1 MAAFV
6 ALPVWEYRGEV
17 FAPGEWFEALV
28 LGESGGDPK
37 AIRYE
42 AHQDRVA
49 DGDQPGQDDGTRE
62 DDKSYGL
69 TQLMGYNARM
79 LCGVPPRTRMDFSFL
94 FLPLANLAF
103 GLRLL
108 AEELAITGGDVARAL
123 ARYNGGPSGTSLVPG
138 PDGSLVL
145 RRQEYVDRIAHHS
158 RLVVRDRASE

>member
-17 FAPGEWFEALV
+17 FAPGEWWEGVIFA
-28 LGESGGDPK
+28 ESGGDPN
-37 AIRYE
+37 AFRYE

-79 LCGVPPRTRMDFSFL
+79 MCGVPPGTRMDFSFL
-94 FLPLANLAF
+94 LFPLANLAF

-108 AEELAITGGDVARAL
+108 TQELAITQGDVPRAL
-123 ARYNGGPSGTSLVPG
+123 ARYNGGSTGTSLVPG

-145 RRQEYVDRIAHHS
+145 RRQEYVDRVAHHA
-158 RLVVRDRASE
+158 RLVVRDRVAG